1 MIKKVKNTNNRITVL
16 YLIIVFIAI
25 AVAAKIVKIQQFSVF
40 INTSSQPRYFTVEA
54 PRGNIIAD
62 DGALLAIS
70 MPLYDV
76 HLDMSVMNK
85 ALFQSGVSELSD
97 LLANLFEDKTPEE
110 YEFFLRNSKE
120 AKKNKY
126 ISLQKR

>member
-1 MIKKVKNTNNRITVL
+1 MSKRAKNINLRIIGL
-16 YLIIVFIAI
+16 YLFVLLI
-25 AVAAKIVKIQQFSVF
+25 AVAVVSKIVKVQQFSVA

-76 HLDMSVMNK
+76 RLDMSVMEK
-85 ALFQSGVSELSD
+85 SLFNESVAELSVS
-97 LLANLFEDKTPEE
+97 LA
-110 YEFFLRNSKE
+110 
-120 AKKNKY
+120 
-126 ISLQKR
+126 ISVK

>member
-1 MIKKVKNTNNRITVL
+1 MIKKVKKNNNRITGL
-16 YLIIVFIAI
+16 YLVIVFIAFG
-25 AVAAKIVKIQQFSVF
+25 VVAKIVKVQQFSLA

-76 HLDMSVMNK
+76 RLDMSVMNK
-85 ALFQSGVSELSD
+85 TLFNSGVIELSV
-97 LLANLFEDKTPEE
+97 LLAQLFKDKTPAE
-110 YEFFLRNSKE
+110 YELFLRN
-120 AKKNKY
+120 
-126 ISLQKR
+126 

>member
-1 MIKKVKNTNNRITVL
+1 MTRKANNTNFRIIGL
-16 YLIIVFIAI
+16 YLFIVLI
-25 AVAAKIVKIQQFSVF
+25 AVGIVSKIVTVQQFTKS

-76 HLDMSVMNK
+76 RLDMSVMEK
-85 ALFQSGVSELSD
+85 SLFNESVAELSVS
-97 LLANLFEDKTPEE
+97 LAQLFEDKTAEE
-110 YEFFLRNSKE
+110 YEVFLRSSKKE
-120 AKKNKY
+120 
-126 ISLQKR
+126 

>member
-1 MIKKVKNTNNRITVL
+1 MTKKSRNTNLRIMGL
-16 YLIIVFIAI
+16 YLFIVLIA
-25 AVAAKIVKIQQFSVF
+25 AGVVVKIVKVQQFSAA

-76 HLDMSVMNK
+76 RLDMSVMDRN
-85 ALFQSGVSELSD
+85 LFDDNVADLSV
-97 LLANLFEDKTPEE
+97 LLAQLFKDKTNEE
-110 YEFFLRNSKE
+110 YISFLRSSKQ
-120 AKKNKY
+120 AKKNK
-126 ISLQKR
+126 